1 MSGTASERT
10 RIQLCGRLSV
20 EIDGAQLAGTLR
32 GKQVPLLLAYLLLNR
47 SRPVG
52 REELIGALW
61 PHQAPVS
68 QDAALRTL
76 LSRLR
81 SALGNSSLQGRDELV
96 LNLPEPVWI
105 DLEAAASE
113 VDRARHAL
121 DREDARTA
129 WAFAQ
134 VPLNIANRGLLPGSQ
149 AIWLEARRRELEDI
163 RLQALELIARAG
175 LHLGGAQ
182 LSSVERHARALIEAE
197 PYRESGYVL
206 LMEALAAEGNVAE
219 GLRVFDRL
227 RTLLRDELGTSPS
240 PETNESYERLL
251 HPAGRPGRGRRGD
264 RDPSGTSGRPGEDP
278 GAVDQATRVP
288 LPPELA
294 ARAGGPLVGRVA
306 ELEELQELWLSA
318 GTRGSGRV
326 VLLTGDPGIGKTRLV
341 AEIARRAHEAGAFVL
356 AGRSPEEALVPYQ
369 PFVEALRHYFTTVSA
384 RELRASAR
392 EYGSELIRLVPELRR
407 RAPELPPPIDSE
419 PETERYRLFEAV
431 AGLLTEISTTAPV
444 LLVLDDLQWADRP
457 TLLLLRHIARAPGHG
472 RVLVLGAYRATEAHS
487 AGFTAALAEL
497 RRERLITQVE
507 VVGLSPSETTE
518 LVELRA
524 GATPASSF
532 SRALY
537 EETEGNPFFIEE
549 IVRHLAEA
557 GVQPDQAGARV
568 LGHFGLPEGVK
579 DVIAR
584 RLARLDSEA
593 TEWLR
598 VAAVIGRDF
607 DAGLLERILSV
618 DEDGFLNAL
627 DAALEAGLVAE
638 SPAQPDRYSFSH
650 ALIRETLYDGMSN
663 ARRARTHR
671 RVGEALEAE
680 DSDRN
685 LTALA
690 LHFTRAAS
698 AQDAEKAIE
707 YAMRAGE
714 QATSMLAHEE
724 AADHYAR
731 ALEVLDRF
739 NPDADAM
746 RSELLIRVGE
756 AHVRAGERPLA
767 WETFREAAAI
777 AIRLGDSAQLARAAI
792 GASRRYIQAPGVVD
806 HELIALLERALELT
820 EREHTVVRVALL
832 TRLCGALYYSGSR
845 DRMKHLAVEATEL
858 AQELDDPEAYA
869 LAAAARRRAFWDPDH
884 LERRLADAT
893 EILTRGREA
902 GDLELTLQGHAWL
915 VVDLL
920 EQGNPEAVDAQIE
933 AFSAGADLLRQ
944 PLFLWQAAVWRAM
957 RALLAGQ
964 LEHADELA
972 AAALSAGSRGELI
985 TAPQYYAMQ
994 LLALRREQ
1002 GRIGEL
1008 EQPAR
1013 EMIRRSPGI
1022 VAWNAA
1028 LATLLLETGREPE
1041 ARTEFE
1047 ATAANDFR
1055 DIPNDG
1061 DWMIA
1066 MTLLA
1071 DLSAGLG
1078 DARRSQILYELLLPY
1093 RDVNVVIGLG
1103 AVCLGSAARFLGRLA
1118 GATGRREE
1126 AAEHFERA
1134 LAGNEA
1140 LGAPVYLAQTQL
1152 DFAELL
1158 GTADPQAQRLIA
1170 LAAEAAEQLEL
1181 PAVAR
1186 RAASFS

>member
-1 MSGTASERT
+1 MAGQASERT

-47 SRPVG
+47 ARPVG

-61 PHQAPVS
+61 PHHAPVS

-81 SALGNSSLQGRDELV
+81 SALGNGSLQGRDELV

-105 DLEAAASE
+105 DLEAATSE
-113 VDRARHAL
+113 VERARLAL
-121 DREDARTA
+121 ERGDARTA

-149 AIWLEARRRELEDI
+149 ATWLESRRRELEDV

-197 PYRESGYVL
+197 QYRESGYVL

-227 RTLLRDELGTSPS
+227 RTLLRDELGTTPS
-240 PETNESYERLL
+240 RETLESYERLL
-251 HPAGRPGRGRRGD
+251 HPAGIPRPGAAEPEPPEGVG
-264 RDPSGTSGRPGEDP
+264 G
-278 GAVDQATRVP
+278 GARVP
-288 LPPELA
+288 LPAELA
-294 ARAGGPLVGRVA
+294 ARASGALVGRVA
-306 ELEELQELWLSA
+306 ELEELQELWLNA
-318 GTRGSGRV
+318 GSRGSGRV

-341 AEIARRAHEAGAFVL
+341 AEIARRAHEAGAFVF
-356 AGRSPEEALVPYQ
+356 AGRAPEEALVPYQ

-384 RELRASAR
+384 RELRSSAR

-407 RAPELPPPIDSE
+407 RAPELPAPIDSE

-431 AGLLTEISTTAPV
+431 AGLLTEISATAPV

-457 TLLLLRHIARAPGHG
+457 TLLLLRHIARTPGHG

-487 AGFTAALAEL
+487 PGFTAALAEL
-497 RRERLITQVE
+497 RRERLITQIE
-507 VVGLSPSETTE
+507 ITGLSEDETTE

-524 GATPASSF
+524 GVRPASSF

-537 EETEGNPFFIEE
+537 METEGNPFFIEE
-549 IVRHLAEA
+549 IVRHLSDA
-557 GVQPDQAGARV
+557 GVRPDQAGARV

-584 RLARLDSEA
+584 RLARLDTEA

-607 DAGLLERILSV
+607 DAGLLERVLSL

-627 DAALEAGLVAE
+627 DAALETGLVAE
-638 SPAQPDRYSFSH
+638 SPAQPERYSFSH
-650 ALIRETLYDGMSN
+650 ALIRETLYDGMSA

-671 RVGEALEAE
+671 RVGEALEAVDPE
-680 DSDRN
+680 RF

-698 AQDAEKAIE
+698 AQDAEKAIG

-714 QATSMLAHEE
+714 QATGMLAHEE

-731 ALEVLDRF
+731 ALEVLERF
-739 NPDADAM
+739 NPGSDVL
-746 RSELLIRVGE
+746 RCELLIRVGE

-767 WETFREAAAI
+767 WETLREAAAI
-777 AIRLGDSAQLARAAI
+777 AIRLGDSGQLARAAI

-806 HELIALLERALELT
+806 HELITLLERALDLT
-820 EREHTVVRVALL
+820 EDERTVMRVALL
-832 TRLCGALYYSGSR
+832 TRLCGALYYSEMR
-845 DRMKHLAVEATEL
+845 ERMMHLAVEASEL
-858 AQELDDPEAYA
+858 AEELDDPEARA

-884 LERRLADAT
+884 LEQRLADAT
-893 EILTRGREA
+893 ELLTRGREA

-933 AFSAGADLLRQ
+933 AFSEGADLLRQ

-957 RALLAGQ
+957 QALLAGQ
-964 LEHADELA
+964 LDQADELA
-972 AAALSAGSRGELI
+972 AAALNAGSRGDLV

-1022 VAWNAA
+1022 VAWNVT
-1028 LATLLLETGREPE
+1028 LATLLLETGRDDE
-1041 ARTEFE
+1041 ARAELETL
-1047 ATAANDFR
+1047 AANDFA

-1061 DWMIA
+1061 DWLIA
-1066 MTLLA
+1066 TTLLA
-1071 DLSAGLG
+1071 DLSASLG
-1078 DARRSQILYELLLPY
+1078 DAARSEILYEMLLPY
-1093 RDVNVVIGLG
+1093 RDVNVVIGLA

-1118 GATGRREE
+1118 GAMGRREE
-1126 AAEHFERA
+1126 AAAHFERA
-1134 LAGNEA
+1134 LAGNAA
-1140 LGAPVYLAQTQL
+1140 LGAPVHLAHTQL
-1152 DFAELL
+1152 QFAELL
-1158 GTADPQAQRLIA
+1158 GTADPEAQRLIA
-1170 LAAEAAEQLEL
+1170 LAAATAERLAL
-1181 PAVAR
+1181 PAVSR
-1186 RAASFS
+1186 RAASLS

>member
-1 MSGTASERT
+1 MAGKASERT

-47 SRPVG
+47 ARPVG

-81 SALGNSSLQGRDELV
+81 SALGDGSLQGRDELL

-113 VDRARHAL
+113 VERARHAL

-134 VPLNIANRGLLPGSQ
+134 VPLNIANRGLLPGAQ
-149 AIWLEARRRELEDI
+149 ATWLEARRRELEDI

-206 LMEALAAEGNVAE
+206 LMEALAAEGNIAE

-240 PETNESYERLL
+240 PETNETYERLL
-251 HPAGRPGRGRRGD
+251 HPAGRPGRR
-264 RDPSGTSGRPGEDP
+264 GRPGDP
-278 GAVDQATRVP
+278 GTHGDGYDALDGPDDQTPRVP

-294 ARAGGPLVGRVA
+294 ARGTGTLVGRVA
-306 ELEELQELWLSA
+306 ELEELQELWLNA

-369 PFVEALRHYFTTVSA
+369 PFVEALRHYFMTVSA
-384 RELRASAR
+384 RALRASAR

-431 AGLLTEISTTAPV
+431 AGLLTEISATAPV

-487 AGFTAALAEL
+487 GGFTAALAEL
-497 RRERLITQVE
+497 RRERLITQIE
-507 VVGLSPSETTE
+507 LVGLSDSETTE

-524 GATPASSF
+524 GATPAPSF

-557 GVQPDQAGARV
+557 GVRPDQASARV

-584 RLARLDSEA
+584 RLARLDTEA

-598 VAAVIGRDF
+598 VASVIGRDF

-638 SPAQPDRYSFSH
+638 SPAQPERYSFSH
-650 ALIRETLYDGMSN
+650 ALIRETLYDGMSA

-680 DSDRN
+680 DSERF

-698 AQDAEKAIE
+698 AQDADKAIE

-714 QATSMLAHEE
+714 QATAMLAHEE
-724 AADHYAR
+724 AAEHYSR
-731 ALEVLDRF
+731 ALEVLERF
-739 NPDADAM
+739 NPDADAV
-746 RSELLIRVGE
+746 RCELLIRVGE

-767 WETFREAAAI
+767 WETLREAAAI
-777 AIRLGDSAQLARAAI
+777 AVRLGDSAQLARAAI

-806 HELIALLERALELT
+806 HELITLLERALELT
-820 EREHTVVRVALL
+820 QNEHTVMRVALL
-832 TRLCGALYYSGSR
+832 TRLCGALYYSETRG
-845 DRMKHLAVEATEL
+845 RMKHLADEATEL
-858 AQELDDPEAYA
+858 AEELDDPEARA

-884 LERRLADAT
+884 LEERLADAT

-902 GDLELTLQGHAWL
+902 GDLELALQGHAWL

-933 AFSAGADLLRQ
+933 AFSEGADLLRQ

-964 LEHADELA
+964 LDRADELA
-972 AAALSAGSRGELI
+972 AAALSAGSRGDLV

-1028 LATLLLETGREPE
+1028 LATLLLESGREAE
-1041 ARTEFE
+1041 ARAEFE
-1047 ATAANDFR
+1047 AVAANDFT
-1055 DIPNDG
+1055 DIPGDG
-1061 DWMIA
+1061 DWLIA
-1066 MTLLA
+1066 ITLLA

-1078 DARRSQILYELLLPY
+1078 DAPRAEILYDLLVPY

-1118 GATGRREE
+1118 GAMGRRDE
-1126 AAEHFERA
+1126 AVEHFERA

-1140 LGAPVYLAQTQL
+1140 LGAPVYLAHTQL
-1152 DFAELL
+1152 EFAELL
-1158 GTADPQAQRLIA
+1158 GAANPQAQRLIA
-1170 LAAEAAEQLEL
+1170 RAAEVGDRLEL

-1186 RAASFS
+1186 RAASLS